1 MSCTDAKRLHELV
14 EKLQEQAEEA
24 ATRSAILITLNQ
36 LNTYAEKLFE
46 QEELFLSSMR
56 SVDLK
61 SRQTLHKRLLKQLA
75 DHTEGFKEASTP
87 KVGADFLTFLQAF
100 VQLHHK
106 TVSAMSEGWQRN

>member
-1 MSCTDAKRLHELV
+1 MSCTDARRLLELV

-36 LNTYAEKLFE
+36 LNTYAENLFE
-46 QEELFLSSMR
+46 QEECFLSSMR

-75 DHTEGFKEASTP
+75 DHTEGFKEAPTP
-87 KVGADFLTFLQAF
+87 KVSADFLTFLQAW

-106 TVSAMSEGWQRN
+106 TLSAMSEGLERN